1 MNLFEQQSAEFQGRH
16 IGPDALD
23 TKLMLETIGA
33 ASLEELISKTIPAS
47 IRIKEELNIPAAISE
62 FEYLSE
68 LKKVAAQNKVYQNYI
83 GQGYYGTITPSVIL
97 P

>member
-33 ASLEELISKTIPAS
+33 ASLEELISKNDNRLPSAS
-47 IRIKEELNIPAAISE
+47 KRN
-62 FEYLSE
+62 
-68 LKKVAAQNKVYQNYI
+68 
-83 GQGYYGTITPSVIL
+83 
-97 P
+97 